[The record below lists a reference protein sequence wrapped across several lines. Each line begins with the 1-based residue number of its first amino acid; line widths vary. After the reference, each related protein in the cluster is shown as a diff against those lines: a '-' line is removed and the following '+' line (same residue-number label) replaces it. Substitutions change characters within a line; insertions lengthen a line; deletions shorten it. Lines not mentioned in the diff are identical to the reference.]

1 MLPANYYHFDAK
13 NNIPRASSLKGH
25 VLSKEI
31 LMWRLEK
38 DSFISAVRIPIGFKM

>member
-13 NNIPRASSLKGH
+13 NNIPGASSLKGH

-31 LMWRLEK
+31 PVWRLEK
-38 DSFISAVRIPIGFKM
+38 DSFISTMRIPIGFNM